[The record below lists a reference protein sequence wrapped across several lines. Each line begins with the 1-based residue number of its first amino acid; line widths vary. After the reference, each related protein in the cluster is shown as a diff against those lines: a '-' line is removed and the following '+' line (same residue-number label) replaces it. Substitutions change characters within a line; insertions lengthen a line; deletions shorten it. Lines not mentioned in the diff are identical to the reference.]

1 MEALGPADAAEF
13 QRHAL
18 AELTRMHESGGIVLD
33 RGAVAY
39 LATVPASAPA
49 APGSHS

>member
-1 MEALGPADAAEF
+1 
-13 QRHAL
+13 
-18 AELTRMHESGGIVLD
+18 MHESGGIVLE

-39 LATVPASAPA
+39 LATVPASDPS